1 MMCSHSD
8 YKACI
13 HQTPTYKRAEKKTGE
28 GLLYVVALL
37 GVVQAPS
44 LGLPI
49 LHCQGIKLRKTLYNP

>member
-37 GVVQAPS
+37 GVVQAPVLAYPFS
-44 LGLPI
+44 IAKG
-49 LHCQGIKLRKTLYNP
+49 